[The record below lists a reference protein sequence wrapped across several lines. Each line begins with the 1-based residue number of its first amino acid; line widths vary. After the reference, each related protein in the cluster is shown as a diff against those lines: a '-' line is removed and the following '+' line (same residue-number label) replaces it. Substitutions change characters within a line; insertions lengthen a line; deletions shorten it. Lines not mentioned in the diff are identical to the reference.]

1 MHYWVGSHCLVT
13 DSKKGIPKEI
23 RPFFPLG
30 VISVADRITI
40 VKEMVNNIPNKSW
53 MLYLLEI
60 FNMQDIALELNLIC
74 QFDGQDYFEAIFR
87 GVNQYRFAHVVP
99 IIGHTYN
106 RQILSNPQNQTIR
119 YSLTDNG
126 TRQNEIYDLSMK
138 NVAGFDFRG
147 SRQFTGIEWWN
158 KMKNSPYPIKYEVE
172 ISQLLFGLGDS
183 SSDANSITFYP
194 YNTLLPNSDGSRVSY
209 PVSMQNLK
217 IKEDGC
223 ISYHITSG
231 SCSSGLRYGY

>member
-13 DSKKGIPKEI
+13 DSKKGFPKKI

-40 VKEMVNNIPNKSW
+40 VKEIVNNIPDKSW
-53 MLYLLEI
+53 MLYLLEV

-87 GVNQYRFAHVVP
+87 GVNHYRFAHVLP

-106 RQILSNPQNQTIR
+106 RQILFNSQKQTIR
-119 YSLTDNG
+119 YSLTDND

-172 ISQLLFGLGDS
+172 ISQLLFGLGDN
-183 SSDANSITFYP
+183 SSDANSITFHP
-194 YNTLLPNSDGSRVSY
+194 YNTLLPNNDGSRVFY

-231 SCSSGLRYGY
+231 SCSTGIRYG